1 MISHF
6 LRRGFSLNA
15 VSFVLGLRTNGILLR
30 ILPHQKPISER
41 CLRLN
46 FIKTDF
52 INFDANTFNGY
63 LLFAF
68 KYRVLEKTTR
78 RKAGNFFDRTQI
90 IKPKL
95 GKLFLLA
102 IIFPEN
108 IFQPYKVFQDTN

>member
-41 CLRLN
+41 CPRLD

-52 INFDANTFNGY
+52 INFDANTFYGY
-63 LLFAF
+63 LFFLHSNTEFL
-68 KYRVLEKTTR
+68 KKR
-78 RKAGNFFDRTQI
+78 REERLAI
-90 IKPKL
+90 S
-95 GKLFLLA
+95 LFLLA

-108 IFQPYKVFQDTN
+108 IFQPNKVFQDIY